1 MSLFTQYRE
10 RLHFKKITKEQAKRK
25 ASQVAWNKKMDR
37 IGVLLPTENIED
49 AVVSKFLK
57 RLKKIAK
64 EVQLLGFANVKEL
77 KKPLSIDAFT
87 KKEVD
92 WIWRPKGETVA
103 AFRQQSFD
111 VLINLCQHNCYPL
124 EYIAAACEAKYKIG
138 ALTKYPNNYDLML
151 ETDNLENHIR
161 QVAFFLA
168 KFSTQ
173 YE

>member
-10 RLHFKKITKEQAKRK
+10 RLHFKKITKAQARRTTH
-25 ASQVAWNKKMDR
+25 QVAWNKKMNR
-37 IGVLLPTENIED
+37 IGILIPIEHVEE
-49 AVVSKFLK
+49 AVVTQFIE
-57 RLKKIAK
+57 RLKELAK
-64 EVQLLGFANVKEL
+64 EVQLLGFADVKEL
-77 KKPLSIDAFT
+77 KEPLAIDAFS

-111 VLINLCQHNCYPL
+111 VLINLCQHTCYPL

-138 ALTKYPNNYDLML
+138 ALTEYPNNYDLML
-151 ETDNLENHIR
+151 ETENLENHIR
-161 QVAFFLA
+161 QVEFFLA